1 MSPKRVFMSVRFG
14 AGILV
19 AGVTGVGLVRDNSL
33 VLTSLSGGCSLH
45 LDRRNLK
52 SLLKVRTN

>member
-1 MSPKRVFMSVRFG
+1 MSVRFG

-19 AGVTGVGLVRDNSL
+19 TGVTGVGFVRDNSL
-33 VLTSLSGGCSLH
+33 VLTSLSGGCSLN

-52 SLLKVRTN
+52 NITQG